1 MTQHDLPALRNAAHD
16 ILRDLNGPNC
26 TLRWRVV
33 TATGGH
39 QTGITL
45 ACLGVHNLERPG
57 WLTYDCCP
65 RPVIEAG
72 YEALASYLVALLN
85 ADTGDLA

>member
-1 MTQHDLPALRNAAHD
+1 MTQPDLSALRNAAHD
-16 ILRDLNGPNC
+16 MLRDLNGPYSPV
-26 TLRWRVV
+26 RWRVV

-39 QTGITL
+39 QTGITPVCPK
-45 ACLGVHNLERPG
+45 AHNPTRPD

-72 YEALASYLVALLN
+72 SEPLASYLVALLN
-85 ADTGDLA
+85 ADSGGLA